1 MRVASGVTDAGGS
14 RCFYIMDDNLKLFEN
29 PDFGDVRVLLDEK
42 NNPWF
47 VGNDIARCLGYENLG
62 NAVKRF
68 VDDEDSIIL
77 TSDCKSMGF
86 KINPLINQAVR
97 EIKLIN
103 ESGMYSLIMSSKME
117 SAKKFKR
124 WVTSEVLPSIRKTGS
139 YSMPSKN
146 ELPSD
151 YIEALEALL
160 KSEKEKRALAEAK
173 KAAEEAKRIS
183 DNIIKEQAPMV
194 DFAKTAEIAQET
206 DMLIREVREKLE
218 AHGYDI
224 AEKNLRI
231 LLEDKKFFAKTGKR
245 WLLSQRMIDSGYAR
259 YRYRNDDEFYGTNT
273 VYVTPKGF
281 QWIVSKI
288 SKEWMPRFL
297 ELKGRVLSRSDKDI
311 FAKR

>member
-1 MRVASGVTDAGGS
+1 
-14 RCFYIMDDNLKLFEN
+14 MDDNLKLFEN

-42 NNPWF
+42 SNPWF
-47 VGNDIARCLGYENLG
+47 VGNDIARCLGYENLW

-117 SAKKFKR
+117 SAKKFKK

-173 KAAEEAKRIS
+173 KR
-183 DNIIKEQAPMV
+183 
-194 DFAKTAEIAQET
+194 
-206 DMLIREVREKLE
+206 
-218 AHGYDI
+218 
-224 AEKNLRI
+224 
-231 LLEDKKFFAKTGKR
+231 
-245 WLLSQRMIDSGYAR
+245 QRK
-259 YRYRNDDEFYGTNT
+259 
-273 VYVTPKGF
+273 PKGYL
-281 QWIVSKI
+281 IISSKN
-288 SKEWMPRFL
+288 RFL
-297 ELKGRVLSRSDKDI
+297 WLSLLRQPNSPRDRYVDQRGSGK
-311 FAKR
+311 AGGSWV

>member
-1 MRVASGVTDAGGS
+1 
-14 RCFYIMDDNLKLFEN
+14 MDDNLKLFEN

-42 NNPWF
+42 SNPWF

-173 KAAEEAKRIS
+173 KKR
-183 DNIIKEQAPMV
+183 
-194 DFAKTAEIAQET
+194 
-206 DMLIREVREKLE
+206 
-218 AHGYDI
+218 
-224 AEKNLRI
+224 
-231 LLEDKKFFAKTGKR
+231 
-245 WLLSQRMIDSGYAR
+245 QRK
-259 YRYRNDDEFYGTNT
+259 
-273 VYVTPKGF
+273 PKGYL
-281 QWIVSKI
+281 IISSKN
-288 SKEWMPRFL
+288 RFL
-297 ELKGRVLSRSDKDI
+297 WLSLLRQPK
-311 FAKR
+311 

>member
-1 MRVASGVTDAGGS
+1 
-14 RCFYIMDDNLKLFEN
+14 MDDNLKLFEN

-42 NNPWF
+42 HEPWF

-139 YSMPSKN
+139 YSMPSNNMPSKN

-194 DFAKTAEIAQET
+194 EFAKTAEIAQET

-245 WLLSQRMIDSGYAR
+245 WLLSQRMIDRGYAR

>member
-1 MRVASGVTDAGGS
+1 
-14 RCFYIMDDNLKLFEN
+14 MDDNLKLFEN

-42 NNPWF
+42 SNPWF

-117 SAKKFKR
+117 SAKKFKK

-183 DNIIKEQAPMV
+183 DNIIKEQVPMV
-194 DFAKTAEIAQET
+194 EFAKTAEIAQET

-218 AHGYDI
+218 AHWYDI

-231 LLEDKKFFAKTGKR
+231 LLEDNKFFAKTGKR
-245 WLLSQRMIDSGYAR
+245 WLLSQRMIDRGYAR
-259 YRYRNDDEFYGTNT
+259 YRYRDDDEFYGTNT

-288 SKEWMPRFL
+288 SREWMPRFL
-297 ELKGRVLSRSDKDI
+297 ELKGRVLSRSDKNI
-311 FAKR
+311 FAKQ

>member
-1 MRVASGVTDAGGS
+1 
-14 RCFYIMDDNLKLFEN
+14 MDDNLKLFEN

-42 NNPWF
+42 SNPWF

-117 SAKKFKR
+117 SAKKFKK

-183 DNIIKEQAPMV
+183 DNIIKEQVPMV
-194 DFAKTAEIAQET
+194 EFAKTAEIAQET

-231 LLEDKKFFAKTGKR
+231 LLEDNKFFAKTGKR
-245 WLLSQRMIDSGYAR
+245 WLLSQRMIDRGYAR
-259 YRYRNDDEFYGTNT
+259 YRYRDDDEFYGANT

-288 SKEWMPRFL
+288 SREWMPRFL
-297 ELKGRVLSRSDKDI
+297 ELKGRVLSRSDKNI
-311 FAKR
+311 FAKQ